1 MRAGP
6 DATQRSS
13 ETVALVAPSLP
24 LERVPHPLLLQPVP
38 FLPFAWA
45 AGGKPNRRPAGSK
58 NSDGIPSGISGRS
71 VLVGSSP
78 ETCLPESIRAA
89 ERLLLLVR
97 SSGGG
102 SA

>member
-1 MRAGP
+1 
-6 DATQRSS
+6 
-13 ETVALVAPSLP
+13 L
-24 LERVPHPLLLQPVP
+24 
-38 FLPFAWA
+38 
-45 AGGKPNRRPAGSK
+45 RRGWQAEPKARGFK